1 MVSDITWKIG
11 GEAGFGIMSAGT
23 IFAKAFS
30 RVGYHV
36 FATNEYPSLIRGG
49 HNLITVRIAVEEFYS
64 LHKGIDILVGLNAET
79 VELHRNELRPGGVI
93 LYDPKD
99 KEWADA
105 DVPERVHLMP
115 LPLTDLRKEH
125 GGDSIMRNTV
135 AIGASLA
142 AMGVDFSLLAEV
154 IHDQFIRKGQQVVDE
169 NIASAKLGFEYVTE
183 HFRDVKDTFL
193 ASTTKTTEQY
203 ILNASEAVG
212 LGAIEAGMKFAAIY
226 PMTPINSLIQLFA
239 DRAKDFGIVYK
250 QPEDEIAGIMMAIGA
265 SIGGVRS
272 MVASSGGGFA
282 LMVEGVSFA
291 GIIEAPVVIDLGM
304 RPGPATGM
312 PTWTE
317 QAELWMAI
325 HAGHGEFPKIV
336 LAAGDAAESYEQTI
350 EAFELADEFQ
360 TPVIILTDKYI
371 NESQWCIPKSVFDK
385 RAPMNRG
392 KLLAGTDIPDAASF
406 KRYEWSSEDGTSPRS
421 IPGMVNGQHLVN
433 SYEHDEKG
441 WTIEDSDTRIKMAN
455 KRFRKTKAILAKMP
469 LPKVYGDENA
479 DITFVAWGSTRGSI
493 LEAMKMLK
501 NKGVTSKLI
510 HFRWVYPLNESVIAP
525 LLAGEKRIV
534 DVENNG
540 TAQLAEVIREETG
553 VTIKEKLL
561 KFDGRQWY
569 PEEIV
574 EQVMDR

>member
-1 MVSDITWKIG
+1 
-11 GEAGFGIMSAGT
+11 
-23 IFAKAFS
+23 
-30 RVGYHV
+30 
-36 FATNEYPSLIRGG
+36 
-49 HNLITVRIAVEEFYS
+49 
-64 LHKGIDILVGLNAET
+64 
-79 VELHRNELRPGGVI
+79 
-93 LYDPKD
+93 
-99 KEWADA
+99 
-105 DVPERVHLMP
+105 
-115 LPLTDLRKEH
+115 
-125 GGDSIMRNTV
+125 
-135 AIGASLA
+135 
-142 AMGVDFSLLAEV
+142 
-154 IHDQFIRKGQQVVDE
+154 VDE
-169 NIASAKLGFEYVTE
+169 NIASAKLGFEYIKE
-183 HFRDVKDTFL
+183 HYPDIQDTFL

-212 LGAIEAGMKFAAIY
+212 LGAIEAGMKFSAIY

-239 DRAKDFGIVYK
+239 DRAKEFGIVYK

-371 NESQWCIPKSVFDK
+371 NESQWCVPKSVFDK

-392 KLLAGTDIPDAASF
+392 KLLVGKDIPDAAAF
-406 KRYEWSSEDGTSPRS
+406 KRYDWSSEDGTSPRS
-421 IPGMVNGQHLVN
+421 VPGMLNGQHLVN
-433 SYEHDEKG
+433 SYEHDQKG
-441 WTIEDSDTRIKMAN
+441 WTIEDSETRIKMAE
-455 KRFRKTKAILAKMP
+455 KRFRKAKAIVAKMP
-469 LPKVYGDENA
+469 LPKVYGDADA

-493 LEAMKMLK
+493 LEAMKLLK
-501 NKGVTSKLI
+501 KKNVTSKLI

-525 LLAGEKRIV
+525 LLSNEKRLI

-574 EQVMDR
+574 EKVIGNA